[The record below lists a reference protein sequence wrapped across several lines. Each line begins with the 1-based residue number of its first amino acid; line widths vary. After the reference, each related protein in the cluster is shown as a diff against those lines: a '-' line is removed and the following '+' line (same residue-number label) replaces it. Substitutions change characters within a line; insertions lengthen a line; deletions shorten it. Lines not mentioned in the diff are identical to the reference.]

1 MAKKKVTLSIDE
13 DLLSEVKKLV
23 AFEGSSLSGI
33 VEEYLEGLVFERW
46 VRELCA
52 SLGLG
57 ELEPTSE
64 SEIPLSRPKGLNA
77 AEVVRELREGRMKEY
92 GS

>member
-1 MAKKKVTLSIDE
+1 
-13 DLLSEVKKLV
+13 LSEVKKLV
-23 AFEGSSLSGI
+23 ALEGSTLSGI

-46 VRELCA
+46 IRELCE
-52 SLGLG
+52 SLDLG

-64 SEIPLSRPKGLNA
+64 SEIPLGRPKGLNA
-77 AEVVRELREGRMKEY
+77 AEIVRELREGRTKEY